1 MEESL
6 GLELEL
12 CGIFARQQVLTGF
25 KIVAH
30 KHAKITFLSKEK
42 NSLKK
47 KKRRKHIWKLQV
59 FLHYIYFKFA
69 NLHKGLQK

>member
-47 KKRRKHIWKLQV
+47 KKKEENI
-59 FLHYIYFKFA
+59 F
-69 NLHKGLQK
+69 